1 MFLIRQGVFL
11 GFVLL
16 SFVSAFAQQ
25 GSLSS
30 DGQLAATSARGHLLY
45 EYDEAVWHASD
56 AVIATHPAKEN
67 LGRYIARKTD
77 AGWEV
82 AFGRINEGHDAFLIA
97 ALATQGK
104 TPLDFSV
111 QKFETLQRDTGF
123 YLSAAKGIE
132 NTLKIFQGVDR
143 QYNVAVLPAPENQFY
158 IYFVPAPTDKAL
170 YPLGADARYLVSADG
185 GTIIEK
191 RQLHKGIIPDGGP
204 IPAGA
209 TIAAGTHSHILSDVP
224 EDTDVFHVL
233 ARRPAI
239 PEYIATE
246 IAIYEVEVDGTIKVV
261 QRIKKHR

>member
-1 MFLIRQGVFL
+1 MFLIRQVVFL

-16 SFVSAFAQQ
+16 SAASAFTQQ
-25 GSLSS
+25 ESLPSA
-30 DGQLAATSARGHLLY
+30 GQLAATSARGHLLY

-56 AVIATHPAKEN
+56 AVMATHPAKEN

-82 AFGRINEGHDAFLIA
+82 AFGRLSEGRDVFLIA
-97 ALATQGK
+97 ALATRGK
-104 TPLDFSV
+104 APLDFSV
-111 QKFETLQRDTGF
+111 EKFEMLQRDTGY
-123 YLSAAKGIE
+123 YLYAAKGIE
-132 NTLKIFQGVDR
+132 NTLKMFQGADQ
-143 QYNVAVLPAPENQFY
+143 QYNVAVLPAPGNQFY
-158 IYFVPAPTDKAL
+158 IYFVPAPTDKVL
-170 YPLGADARYLVSADG
+170 YPIGADARYLVSADG
-185 GTIIEK
+185 ETIIEK

-209 TIAAGTHSHILSDVP
+209 TIAAGTHSHVLSDIP

-246 IAIYEVEVDGTIKVV
+246 IAIYEVEVDGTIRIV

>member
-1 MFLIRQGVFL
+1 MSRIRQRVFL
-11 GFVLL
+11 GLVLL
-16 SFVSAFAQQ
+16 VAVSAFAQQ
-25 GSLSS
+25 VSLPS
-30 DGQLAATSARGHLLY
+30 DSQLAAISARGHLLY
-45 EYDEAVWHASD
+45 EYDQAVWHASD
-56 AVIATHPAKEN
+56 AVMATHPAKEN
-67 LGRYIARKTD
+67 LGRYIARETN

-82 AFGRINEGHDAFLIA
+82 AFGRLNEGRDVFLIA

-104 TPLDFSV
+104 TLLDFSV
-111 QKFETLQRDTGF
+111 KKFETLQQDTGF

-132 NTLKIFQGVDR
+132 NTLKIFQGADR

-158 IYFVPAPTDKAL
+158 VYFVPAPTDRAL

-209 TIAAGTHSHILSDVP
+209 TIAAGTHSHVLSDVP

-239 PEYIATE
+239 PEYIGTE
-246 IAIYEVEVDGTIKVV
+246 IAIYEVEVDGTIRIV
-261 QRIKKHR
+261 QRMKKHR